1 MLKEMIICIVIVM
14 AIIFGDTAT
23 QKYTEESVNE
33 LSTNLVSLRD
43 KITQEEI
50 ENEVVKEEIE
60 KIYKQWEEKHDKL
73 AYYIEHD
80 ELEKV
85 ETAFVAMKS
94 YVESE
99 QYEESKS
106 ELDKSIFIL
115 KHIEDK
121 YDFTLQN
128 VF

>member
-1 MLKEMIICIVIVM
+1 MQDLLIKGGRVLLFEDNDVVIEEKDILIKDGKIVQI
-14 AIIFGDTAT
+14 
-23 QKYTEESVNE
+23 K
-33 LSTNLVSLRD
+33 
-43 KITQEEI
+43 
-50 ENEVVKEEIE
+50 E
-60 KIYKQWEEKHDKL
+60 KIDKTVNDWEKRHDKL

>member
-60 KIYKQWEEKHDKL
+60 KI
-73 AYYIEHD
+73 
-80 ELEKV
+80 
-85 ETAFVAMKS
+85 
-94 YVESE
+94 
-99 QYEESKS
+99 
-106 ELDKSIFIL
+106 
-115 KHIEDK
+115 
-121 YDFTLQN
+121 
-128 VF
+128 

>member
-1 MLKEMIICIVIVM
+1 MIICIVIVM